1 MKTFLFIAVIFLLLV
16 LFGWITFSQSDDT
29 TSVNFNTDKA
39 KQDTKKA
46 AETAKS
52 FTKKAVKKGK
62 SVIND
67 LEDDGKKKYDDK
79 SKNNQ
84 TSYPSEPQSKQKQ
97 SDGVH
102 VGQ

>member
-1 MKTFLFIAVIFLLLV
+1 MKTFLFITVIALLLV

-52 FTKKAVKKGK
+52 LTKKAVKKGK

-67 LEDDGKKKYDDK
+67 LKDDN

-84 TSYPSEPQSKQKQ
+84 NSDPSEPESKQKQ
-97 SDGVH
+97 SDGVP